1 MILDFARLQIFRH
14 SVALFDPRNS
24 INKGAEHRNIC
35 SKIENYN
42 TRCSAPNPAGLDEV
56 KSKMHEFW
64 LILSI
69 CRAFDT

>member
-1 MILDFARLQIFRH
+1 
-14 SVALFDPRNS
+14 VALFDPRNS

-42 TRCSAPNPAGLDEV
+42 TRCSAP

-64 LILSI
+64 LLTSTMRHPIHS
-69 CRAFDT
+69 